1 MSSVCVSKET
11 RKINILKMVKR
22 IRKFLLQSRTDLE
35 QHSVEG
41 SSTSDSVSFITFVQ
55 SLKRKLKNWEKVME
69 VSKTIATLSVTLFVD
84 FRTSSIPLLGLQ
96 KWSTHS

>member
-1 MSSVCVSKET
+1 ML
-11 RKINILKMVKR
+11 IILFSMNHAIANPNVLR
-22 IRKFLLQSRTDLE
+22 LQSRTDLE

-69 VSKTIATLSVTLFVD
+69 VGNVTLAINTFINV
-84 FRTSSIPLLGLQ
+84 Q
-96 KWSTHS
+96 

>member
-1 MSSVCVSKET
+1 MFTVCVSKEI
-11 RKINILKMVKR
+11 RKINISKMVKR

-69 VSKTIATLSVTLFVD
+69 VSKTIAASLLVTLLIFVHHQ
-84 FRTSSIPLLGLQ
+84 FLF
-96 KWSTHS
+96 

>member
-1 MSSVCVSKET
+1 MPL
-11 RKINILKMVKR
+11 NIV
-22 IRKFLLQSRTDLE
+22 QSRTELE

-69 VSKTIATLSVTLFVD
+69 VS
-84 FRTSSIPLLGLQ
+84 TSASKLHTVKRPLPVCDP
-96 KWSTHS
+96 

>member
-1 MSSVCVSKET
+1 MSTTNTYTVCT
-11 RKINILKMVKR
+11 
-22 IRKFLLQSRTDLE
+22 FLVLQSRTDLE

-69 VSKTIATLSVTLFVD
+69 VGKNFLKKF
-84 FRTSSIPLLGLQ
+84 
-96 KWSTHS
+96 

>member
-1 MSSVCVSKET
+1 MSIMNTYTVCT
-11 RKINILKMVKR
+11 
-22 IRKFLLQSRTDLE
+22 FLVLQSRTDLE

-69 VSKTIATLSVTLFVD
+69 VGKNFLKKI
-84 FRTSSIPLLGLQ
+84 
-96 KWSTHS
+96 

>member
-1 MSSVCVSKET
+1 
-11 RKINILKMVKR
+11 MVKR

-69 VSKTIATLSVTLFVD
+69 VSKTIAASLPVTIFY
-84 FRTSSIPLLGLQ
+84 FRTSSIPLLHVGLQ